1 MPPQGHHLA
10 IDVGNTRS
18 KLVLFRD
25 GTPVRWSRGPELT
38 AAVVEDLL
46 QGLRPAAI
54 VVGSVGA
61 PVDTIIATLSDIAPG
76 PCGGSGHAIAY
87 RECLR
92 HPGYLGV
99 DRIANAVGAA
109 MRCPGR
115 PVLVIDA
122 GTCITYDLVD
132 ASGVFQGGAISPGM
146 GMRAL
151 AMHEHSAKLPIVGL
165 EGDVAL
171 VATSTEEALRSGV
184 RNGLG
189 YELEGFARD
198 LAHQFPGLV
207 VMVTGG
213 DGPWVA
219 SALKNGIFAVPSSPL
234 KVCMRYYFISLS
246 LAAALPSV
254 VLARVNRVVGHPIL
268 PTASENCWVV
278 HRWFV
283 RVWEAWGSPPMI
295 RMGWTPPTRLH
306 TRDSSDLCSKRASPC
321 VPCGSKER
329 RSHEREPYRPAWIII
344 GHTVQGWSL
353 GGRVRTQ
360 PLQRCGLPD

>member
-1 MPPQGHHLA
+1 MPAQGHHLA

-46 QGLRPAAI
+46 QGLRSAAI

-61 PVDTIIATLSDIAPG
+61 PVDTIIATLSDIAPVFVVDPATPLPIG
-76 PCGGSGHAIAY
+76 NAY
-87 RECLR
+87 GT
-92 HPGYLGV
+92 PATLGV

-165 EGDVAL
+165 EGDVAV

-219 SALKNGIFAVPSSPL
+219 SALKNGIFAVPFLTLEGLYAILLHQFELGRGP
-234 KVCMRYYFISLS
+234 
-246 LAAALPSV
+246 A
-254 VLARVNRVVGHPIL
+254 VGRPR
-268 PTASENCWVV
+268 P
-278 HRWFV
+278 
-283 RVWEAWGSPPMI
+283 GST
-295 RMGWTPPTRLH
+295 G
-306 TRDSSDLCSKRASPC
+306 
-321 VPCGSKER
+321 
-329 RSHEREPYRPAWIII
+329 
-344 GHTVQGWSL
+344 
-353 GGRVRTQ
+353 
-360 PLQRCGLPD
+360 